1 MDAHGAIFKPG
12 LREVRLRHAALVAFF
27 LFFRGALAAPED
39 VLRIYVARHGQTDS
53 NVEHRLQGA
62 TDVPLNETG
71 RRQARELASRL
82 AGVTLDAIYSS
93 TLQRSRQTA
102 EALKGRAPLEALA
115 GLNEQSLGAFEGL
128 YLDGREPR
136 REGEFGRRRADPD
149 DRLDG
154 GESANQHFA
163 RVKAAVQTIRDRHPR
178 GSVLIVAHG
187 GTNVKVVRALLDLTA
202 EQASTIQQANDELY
216 MVEVYTSR
224 PPTLW
229 KLIPPDRLKE

>member
-1 MDAHGAIFKPG
+1 M
-12 LREVRLRHAALVAFF
+12 RHAW
-27 LFFRGALAAPED
+27 LAALILLQAARAAPDD

-53 NVEHRLQGA
+53 NVAHRLQGT

-71 RRQARELASRL
+71 RRQAAELAARL
-82 AGVTLDAIYSS
+82 AGVTLDAVYSS

-128 YLDGREPR
+128 YLDGREPQREAEFER
-136 REGEFGRRRADPD
+136 RHADPD

-163 RVKAAVQTIRDRHPR
+163 RVKAAMQTIRDRHPR
-178 GSVLIVAHG
+178 GSVLIVGHG
-187 GTNVKVVRALLDLTA
+187 GTNVKVLRALLDLTA
-202 EQASTIQQANDELY
+202 EQASAIEQANDELY
-216 MVEVYTSR
+216 MVEVYPSR
-224 PPTLW
+224 PQTLW
-229 KLIPPDRLKE
+229 KLIPPDRLKEL

>member
-136 REGEFGRRRADPD
+136 REAEFERRRADPD

-187 GTNVKVVRALLDLTA
+187 GTNVK
-202 EQASTIQQANDELY
+202 
-216 MVEVYTSR
+216 EVYPSR

-229 KLIPPDRLKE
+229 KLIPPDRLKEL

>member
-1 MDAHGAIFKPG
+1 
-12 LREVRLRHAALVAFF
+12 LRHATLVAFV
-27 LFFRGALAAPED
+27 LLQGALAAPED

-53 NVEHRLQGA
+53 NVAHRLQGG

-71 RRQARELASRL
+71 RRQAAELAARL
-82 AGVTLDAIYSS
+82 AGVPLDRIYSS
-93 TLQRSRQTA
+93 ALQRSRQTA

-128 YLDGREPR
+128 YLDGRDPQ
-136 REGEFGRRRADPD
+136 REAEFERRRADPD

-178 GSVLIVAHG
+178 GSVLIVGHG
-187 GTNVKVVRALLDLTA
+187 GTNVKVLRALLGLTA
-202 EQASTIQQANDELY
+202 EQASAIQQANDELY
-216 MVEVYTSR
+216 MVEVYPSQ
-224 PPTLW
+224 PATLW
-229 KLIPPDRLKE
+229 KLVSPDRLKEL